1 MEAQQKR
8 RTRRTPQQLVEA
20 LEVESTMLA
29 QSMEELERKKVEMV
43 SLYDTKISKIRDKIK
58 TIEKKKKSLMEP
70 PKARKPRK
78 TKKEKIQAI
87 MKQAQK
93 VGMQPEEIA
102 QRLGIEMKS

>member
-1 MEAQQKR
+1 METQQKR
-8 RTRRTPQQLVEA
+8 RTRRTPQQLAEA

-43 SLYDTKISKIRDKIK
+43 SVYDTKISKIRDN
-58 TIEKKKKSLMEP
+58 EKKKKSLMEP

>member
-1 MEAQQKR
+1 METQQKR

-29 QSMEELERKKVEMV
+29 QSIEELERKKMEMV
-43 SLYDTKISKIRDKIK
+43 SAYDTKISKIRDKIK
-58 TIEKKKKSLMEP
+58 TIEKKKKSLMET